1 VTSKSQPTREHR
13 EDRPGAAKANGG
25 RIAGDQDMA
34 VDGIVVSVT
43 TGSNGGVSVLK
54 VSGYLDTTT
63 AGELETALY
72 GLLDRESYHIVV
84 DLSGVNY
91 ISSAG
96 WGIFIGEIKRI
107 RNHGGD
113 LKLAGMVGDVHEVF
127 QLLEFHSI
135 LEAFGTTAEAIDAF
149 KSRSSG

>member
-1 VTSKSQPTREHR
+1 
-13 EDRPGAAKANGG
+13 
-25 RIAGDQDMA
+25 MA

-43 TGSNGGVSVLK
+43 SVNGSAGVSVLK

-72 GLLDRESYHIVV
+72 GLLDREAYKVVV
-84 DLSGVNY
+84 DLASVNY

-113 LKLAGMVGDVHEVF
+113 LKLAGMVGDVYEVF

-135 LEAFGTTAEAIDAF
+135 LEAYPTLQEAVAAF
-149 KSRSSG
+149 KPRNGA

>member
-1 VTSKSQPTREHR
+1 MT
-13 EDRPGAAKANGG
+13 
-25 RIAGDQDMA
+25 
-34 VDGIVVSVT
+34 VDGIVVSVIR
-43 TGSNGGVSVLK
+43 GKDAGEVSVLK

-63 AGELETALY
+63 AGELENALY
-72 GLLDRESYHIVV
+72 SLLEKDQYKIVV

-96 WGIFIGEIKRI
+96 WGIFIGEIKDI

-135 LEAFGTTAEAIDAF
+135 LEAYISSKEAAEAFGEAAQT
-149 KSRSSG
+149 

>member
-1 VTSKSQPTREHR
+1 
-13 EDRPGAAKANGG
+13 
-25 RIAGDQDMA
+25 MA
-34 VDGIVVSVT
+34 VDGIVVSVISGNNT
-43 TGSNGGVSVLK
+43 NGVSVLK

-72 GLLDRESYHIVV
+72 GLLDRNIYRVVV

-107 RNHGGD
+107 RNQGGD

-135 LEAFGTTAEAIDAF
+135 LESYPTTQDAVSAF
-149 KSRSSG
+149 KPGDTSA

>member
-1 VTSKSQPTREHR
+1 
-13 EDRPGAAKANGG
+13 
-25 RIAGDQDMA
+25 MA

-43 TGSNGGVSVLK
+43 SGKDNKDISILE

-63 AGELETALY
+63 ASELENSLY
-72 GLLDRESYHIVV
+72 GLLKRDRFKLIV
-84 DLSGVNY
+84 DLTRVSY

-96 WGIFIGEIKRI
+96 WGIFIGEIKEI

-127 QLLEFHSI
+127 QLLEFNSI
-135 LEAFGTTAEAIDAF
+135 LECYPDIGSAEAAF
-149 KSRSSG
+149 PVVSRPD

>member
-1 VTSKSQPTREHR
+1 
-13 EDRPGAAKANGG
+13 
-25 RIAGDQDMA
+25 MA

-43 TGSNGGVSVLK
+43 PGSNASGVSILK

-63 AGELETALY
+63 ASELESALY
-72 GLLDRESYHIVV
+72 RVLNDGACRIVV

-96 WGIFIGEIKRI
+96 WGIFIGEIKDI
-107 RNHGGD
+107 RNRGGD

-127 QLLEFHSI
+127 QLLEFDSI
-135 LEAFGTTAEAIDAF
+135 LEAYASSSEAIAAF
-149 KSRSSG
+149 ADRAGHA

>member
-1 VTSKSQPTREHR
+1 
-13 EDRPGAAKANGG
+13 
-25 RIAGDQDMA
+25 MA
-34 VDGIVVSVT
+34 VDGIVVSVI
-43 TGSNGGVSVLK
+43 TGTNAGGVSILK

-72 GLLDRESYHIVV
+72 GLLDRNIYKVVV
-84 DLSGVNY
+84 DLAGVNY

-107 RNHGGD
+107 RSNGGD
-113 LKLAGMVGDVHEVF
+113 LKLCGMVGDVHEVF

-135 LEAFGTTAEAIDAF
+135 LEAYPTSQEAVSAF
-149 KSRSSG
+149 KSKDAAA

>member
-1 VTSKSQPTREHR
+1 MTGTS
-13 EDRPGAAKANGG
+13 GA
-25 RIAGDQDMA
+25 
-34 VDGIVVSVT
+34 GI
-43 TGSNGGVSVLK
+43 SVLK

-63 AGELETALY
+63 ASELETALY
-72 GLLDRESYHIVV
+72 GLLDRGAYKIVV

-113 LKLAGMVGDVHEVF
+113 LKLSGMTGDVHEVF

-135 LEAFGTTAEAIDAF
+135 LEAFGSTPEAIEAF
-149 KSRSSG
+149 KARTTS

>member
-1 VTSKSQPTREHR
+1 MS
-13 EDRPGAAKANGG
+13 
-25 RIAGDQDMA
+25 
-34 VDGIVVSVT
+34 VDGIVVSVI
-43 TGSNGGVSVLK
+43 TGVTSNGVSILK

-72 GLLDRESYHIVV
+72 GLLDREVYKIVV
-84 DLSGVNY
+84 DLAGVNY

-135 LEAFGTTAEAIDAF
+135 LESYPTTPEAVDAF
-149 KSRSSG
+149 KSKDAA

>member
-1 VTSKSQPTREHR
+1 MS
-13 EDRPGAAKANGG
+13 
-25 RIAGDQDMA
+25 
-34 VDGIVVSVT
+34 VDGIVVSVIS
-43 TGSNGGVSVLK
+43 GNNSAGVSILK

-63 AGELETALY
+63 AGELENALY
-72 GLLDRESYHIVV
+72 GLLDRNLFKIVV

-113 LKLAGMVGDVHEVF
+113 LKLSGMTGDVHEVF

-135 LEAFGTTAEAIDAF
+135 LEAYPSTQDAVGAF
-149 KSRSSG
+149 KSVDSSP

>member
-1 VTSKSQPTREHR
+1 MT
-13 EDRPGAAKANGG
+13 
-25 RIAGDQDMA
+25 
-34 VDGIVVSVT
+34 VDGIVVSVIK
-43 TGSNGGVSVLK
+43 GKDAGEVSVLK

-63 AGELETALY
+63 AGELENALY
-72 GLLDRESYHIVV
+72 SLLENNQFKIVV

-96 WGIFIGEIKRI
+96 WGIFIGEIKDI

-135 LEAFGTTAEAIDAF
+135 LESYGSPKEAAEAFGEAAQT
-149 KSRSSG
+149 

>member
-1 VTSKSQPTREHR
+1 MS
-13 EDRPGAAKANGG
+13 
-25 RIAGDQDMA
+25 
-34 VDGIVVSVT
+34 VDGIVVNVISGT
-43 TGSNGGVSVLK
+43 NSAGVSILK

-63 AGELETALY
+63 AGELENALY
-72 GLLDRESYHIVV
+72 GLLDRNVFKVVV

-113 LKLAGMVGDVHEVF
+113 LKLCGMTGDVHEVF

-135 LEAFGTTAEAIDAF
+135 LEAHPTTQDAINAF
-149 KSRSSG
+149 KSSEASS

>member
-1 VTSKSQPTREHR
+1 
-13 EDRPGAAKANGG
+13 
-25 RIAGDQDMA
+25 
-34 VDGIVVSVT
+34 
-43 TGSNGGVSVLK
+43 

-72 GLLDRESYHIVV
+72 GLLDREVFKIVV

-135 LEAFGTTAEAIDAF
+135 LEAHTTTQEAIGAF
-149 KSRSSG
+149 KSPTAG